1 MFPIDVATAT
11 TGTQLGKHYFQ
22 TKINYSTPSPREEKC
37 KIEQETRKKI
47 KIVKKNMVFQNTRIR
62 EENYIKLNF

>member
-37 KIEQETRKKI
+37 KIEQKNEKENTNSFKKYGI
-47 KIVKKNMVFQNTRIR
+47 SEHQNKGG
-62 EENYIKLNF
+62 KLY

>member
-37 KIEQETRKKI
+37 KIEKK
-47 KIVKKNMVFQNTRIR
+47 KEKENKN
-62 EENYIKLNF
+62 NF